1 MFAFPFMG
9 NSQMF
14 DSIRVSLTHKPTF
27 YGNLTTR
34 NSFISNSRAQVRG
47 FALGINFNKQFTL
60 ALGYNWLIS
69 DFEEI
74 TETLDT
80 NRLKLRYVSPF
91 VEYSFLEKNNI
102 QVSIPIYLGFGQ
114 ASLEN
119 SLGKKA
125 NSSFVMLYEPSM
137 KVTYRFF
144 KYFNVSA
151 GLGIRMILAGNNTL
165 NQNFISPTYT
175 IGAGIFIA
183 DIYKDVQKAFD

>member
-1 MFAFPFMG
+1 MG

-47 FALGINFNKQFTL
+47 FALGVNYNKQFTL
-60 ALGYNWLIS
+60 AIGYNWMIS
-69 DFEEI
+69 DF
-74 TETLDT
+74 TEVINNDT
-80 NRLKLRYVSPF
+80 NQLKLRYITPF

-102 QVSIPIYLGFGQ
+102 EVTIPIYLGFGE
-114 ASLEN
+114 AALEN
-119 SLGKKA
+119 SFGQKSK
-125 NSSFVMLYEPSM
+125 SSFVLLYEPSM

-144 KYFNVSA
+144 KYFNVSG

-165 NQNFISPTYT
+165 NQTFISPTYT
-175 IGAGIFIA
+175 IGVGLFIA
-183 DIYKDVQKAFD
+183 DIYKDVRKAFE